1 MNRELLGI
9 MKIWTKDPIKRVQ
22 LIERIRKLVDD
33 SNKKRLKAAEHSLI
47 VNNEMETTVSL
58 FYSISISY
66 LKNIF
71 VHTFFIWLFV
81 KLWFL
86 KMISMVLSGKIQR

>member
-33 SNKKRLKAAEHSLI
+33 SNKKKLKAAEHSLI
-47 VNNEMETTVSL
+47 VNNEMEIMVRPS
-58 FYSISISY
+58 YSISISF
-66 LKNIF
+66 LKNTGGPRL
-71 VHTFFIWLFV
+71 V
-81 KLWFL
+81 
-86 KMISMVLSGKIQR
+86 